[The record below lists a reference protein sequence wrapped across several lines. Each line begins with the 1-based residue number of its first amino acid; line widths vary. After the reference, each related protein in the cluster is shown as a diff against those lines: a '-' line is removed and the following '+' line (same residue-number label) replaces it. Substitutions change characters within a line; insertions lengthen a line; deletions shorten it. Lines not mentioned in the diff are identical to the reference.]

1 MKIKKTLHVTD
12 KGNYLQTAIAVVSS
26 LDEGVYDMIIMD
38 KDYARSHDQN
48 SLLWGVIYKGI
59 SDTTG
64 YSIDEVH
71 DICRMKWLAEDDG
84 ELKSTAGLTKT
95 EFNEYIDKIINW
107 SKSLGIGFEKERQ
120 TISTTSP

>member
-12 KGNYLQTAIAVVSS
+12 KSNYLQTAIAVVSS

-64 YSIDEVH
+64 YTIDEVH
-71 DICRMKWLAEDDG
+71 DICRMKWLAEDNG

-107 SKSLGIGFEKERQ
+107 SKSLGIGFEK
-120 TISTTSP
+120 TGT